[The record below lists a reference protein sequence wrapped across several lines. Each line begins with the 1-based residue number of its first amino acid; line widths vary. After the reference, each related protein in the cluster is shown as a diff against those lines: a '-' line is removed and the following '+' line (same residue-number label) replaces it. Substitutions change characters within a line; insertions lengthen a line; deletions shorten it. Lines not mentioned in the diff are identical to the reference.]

1 MFEKDTIAAIATGMT
16 ESGIGIIRISGNEA
30 IEIGDKIF
38 RSPSGKK
45 ILTLVQSHRMYYGNI
60 VESFNN
66 KETVVD
72 EAMIVVMKAPRSYT
86 AEDTV
91 EIQCHG
97 GVLLMRKILEIVLR
111 NGARLAEP
119 GEFSKRAFLNGRMDL
134 SEAEAVMDLIHAKNE
149 VSLQSS
155 IRQLKGSV
163 SDKVKSLREK
173 IIYEIA
179 FIESALD
186 DPEHISLDH
195 YEEHLNNVLEEMLA
209 ELNRLLLSAKN
220 GKIIKDGITTV
231 IVGKP
236 NAGKS
241 SLLNRL
247 IGEEKAIVTDI
258 AGTTRDVLEEQIN
271 LNGITLNLIDT
282 AGIRSTEDKVEK
294 IGVEKAK
301 KYADDADLII
311 YVVDSS
317 VPLDEN
323 DKEIMRLIGKKKSI
337 VLFNKSD
344 LDTVVR
350 EEDIYPYFFDDHNN
364 KIDTEEGKTLIG
376 TAMKQKPLT
385 IIKTSMKDETG
396 MEEFEN
402 AVKEMFFQGEISFEH
417 EIIIT
422 NIRHKELLEN
432 TLISLLEVKIS
443 LNNHMP
449 EDFLSI
455 DLMNAYASLGRIIGE
470 EVDDDLMDEIF
481 QKFCLGK

>member
-1 MFEKDTIAAIATGMT
+1 MFENDTIAAIATGMT

-30 IEIGDKIF
+30 VEIGDKIF
-38 RSPSGKK
+38 RSPSGKR
-45 ILTLVQSHRMYYGNI
+45 ILTLVQSHKMYYGNI
-60 VESFNN
+60 VESVED
-66 KETVVD
+66 KETIID
-72 EAMIVVMKAPRSYT
+72 EVMIVVMKAPRSYT
-86 AEDTV
+86 AEDIV

-97 GVLLMRKILEIVLR
+97 GVLMMRKILEIVLR
-111 NGARLAEP
+111 SGARLAEP

-149 VSLQSS
+149 AFLLTSMK
-155 IRQLKGSV
+155 QLKGSV
-163 SDKVKSLREK
+163 SDKVKNLREK
-173 IIYEIA
+173 IIYELA

-195 YEEHLNNVLEEMLA
+195 YGEHLQNVLEEMLS
-209 ELNRLLLSAKN
+209 EINRLLLSSKN
-220 GKIIKDGITTV
+220 GKLIKDGIKTV

-247 IGEEKAIVTDI
+247 VGEDKAIVTEI
-258 AGTTRDVLEEQIN
+258 AGTTRDILEEQIN
-271 LNGITLNLIDT
+271 LNGISLHLVDT

-301 KYADDADLII
+301 KYAGDADLII
-311 YVVDSS
+311 YVIDSS

-323 DKEIMRLIGKKKSI
+323 DKEIIRLIGKKKSI

-350 EEDIYPYFFDDHNN
+350 EEDIYPYFFDRLSEKNDS
-364 KIDTEEGKTLIG
+364 EEGKTFTDIS
-376 TAMKQKPLT
+376 MKYEPLT

-402 AVKEMFFQGEISFEH
+402 AVKEMFFQGDISFEH
-417 EIIIT
+417 EIFIT

-432 TLISLLEVKIS
+432 TLNSLLEVKES
-443 LNNHMP
+443 LEKYMP
-449 EDFLSI
+449 EDFLTI
-455 DLMNAYASLGRIIGE
+455 DLMNAYVFLGRIIGE

-481 QKFCLGK
+481 HKFCLGK

>member
-1 MFEKDTIAAIATGMT
+1 
-16 ESGIGIIRISGNEA
+16 
-30 IEIGDKIF
+30 
-38 RSPSGKK
+38 
-45 ILTLVQSHRMYYGNI
+45 
-60 VESFNN
+60 
-66 KETVVD
+66 
-72 EAMIVVMKAPRSYT
+72 
-86 AEDTV
+86 
-91 EIQCHG
+91 
-97 GVLLMRKILEIVLR
+97 
-111 NGARLAEP
+111 
-119 GEFSKRAFLNGRMDL
+119 
-134 SEAEAVMDLIHAKNE
+134 
-149 VSLQSS
+149 
-155 IRQLKGSV
+155 
-163 SDKVKSLREK
+163 
-173 IIYEIA
+173 
-179 FIESALD
+179 
-186 DPEHISLDH
+186 
-195 YEEHLNNVLEEMLA
+195 MLA

-301 KYADDADLII
+301 KYAGDADLII

-432 TLISLLEVKIS
+432 TLNSLLEVKIS

>member
-1 MFEKDTIAAIATGMT
+1 M
-16 ESGIGIIRISGNEA
+16 
-30 IEIGDKIF
+30 
-38 RSPSGKK
+38 
-45 ILTLVQSHRMYYGNI
+45 
-60 VESFNN
+60 
-66 KETVVD
+66 
-72 EAMIVVMKAPRSYT
+72 
-86 AEDTV
+86 
-91 EIQCHG
+91 
-97 GVLLMRKILEIVLR
+97 
-111 NGARLAEP
+111 
-119 GEFSKRAFLNGRMDL
+119 
-134 SEAEAVMDLIHAKNE
+134 
-149 VSLQSS
+149 
-155 IRQLKGSV
+155 
-163 SDKVKSLREK
+163 REK

-432 TLISLLEVKIS
+432 TLNSLLEVKIS

>member
-30 IEIGDKIF
+30 IEIGDKVF
-38 RSPSGKK
+38 RSPSGKR

-60 VESFNN
+60 VESFED
-66 KETVVD
+66 KEIVID
-72 EAMIVVMKAPRSYT
+72 EAMAVVMKAPRSYT

-97 GVLLMRKILEIVLR
+97 GVLLMKKILEIVLKS
-111 NGARLAEP
+111 GARLAEP
-119 GEFSKRAFLNGRMDL
+119 GEFSKRAFLNGRIDL

-149 VSLQSS
+149 VALQSS
-155 IRQLKGSV
+155 IKQLKGSV
-163 SDKVKSLREK
+163 SEKIKDFREK

-195 YEEHLNNVLEEMLA
+195 YEEHLESVLDQLISEI
-209 ELNRLLLSAKN
+209 NKLLLSAKN
-220 GKIIKDGITTV
+220 GKIFQEGVQTV

-241 SLLNRL
+241 SLLNKL

-258 AGTTRDVLEEQIN
+258 AGTTRDALEEHIN

-282 AGIRSTEDKVEK
+282 AGIHSTDDKVEK
-294 IGVEKAK
+294 IGVEKAV
-301 KYADDADLII
+301 KYVADADLILF
-311 YVVDSS
+311 VVDSS
-317 VPLDEN
+317 IPLDEN
-323 DKEIMRLIGKKKSI
+323 DKEIMKMIGRKKSI

-344 LDTVVR
+344 LNTVVR
-350 EEDIYPYFFDDHNN
+350 EEDIYSYFSEPVD
-364 KIDTEEGKTLIG
+364 EEYEV
-376 TAMKQKPLT
+376 AEPLK
-385 IIKTSMKDETG
+385 IIKTSMKNDMG
-396 MEEFEN
+396 LEELGN
-402 AVKEMFFQGEISFEH
+402 TVKEMFFQGELSFEH
-417 EIIIT
+417 EVIIT

-432 TLISLLEVKIS
+432 TLTSLLEVQTS
-443 LNNHMP
+443 LQKNMT

>member
-1 MFEKDTIAAIATGMT
+1 M
-16 ESGIGIIRISGNEA
+16 
-30 IEIGDKIF
+30 
-38 RSPSGKK
+38 
-45 ILTLVQSHRMYYGNI
+45 
-60 VESFNN
+60 
-66 KETVVD
+66 
-72 EAMIVVMKAPRSYT
+72 
-86 AEDTV
+86 
-91 EIQCHG
+91 
-97 GVLLMRKILEIVLR
+97 
-111 NGARLAEP
+111 
-119 GEFSKRAFLNGRMDL
+119 
-134 SEAEAVMDLIHAKNE
+134 
-149 VSLQSS
+149 
-155 IRQLKGSV
+155 
-163 SDKVKSLREK
+163 
-173 IIYEIA
+173 
-179 FIESALD
+179 
-186 DPEHISLDH
+186 
-195 YEEHLNNVLEEMLA
+195 
-209 ELNRLLLSAKN
+209 
-220 GKIIKDGITTV
+220 
-231 IVGKP
+231 
-236 NAGKS
+236 
-241 SLLNRL
+241 

-301 KYADDADLII
+301 KYAGDADLII

-432 TLISLLEVKIS
+432 TLNSLLEVKKS
-443 LNNHMP
+443 LKNHMP